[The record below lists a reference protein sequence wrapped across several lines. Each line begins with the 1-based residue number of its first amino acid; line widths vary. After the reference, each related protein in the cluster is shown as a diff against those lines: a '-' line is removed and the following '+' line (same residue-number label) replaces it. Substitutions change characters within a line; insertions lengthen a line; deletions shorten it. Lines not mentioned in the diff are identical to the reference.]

1 MSDDSF
7 ELIERQLAGGHSAG
21 APIALREEVL
31 RSVQH
36 ELRAARWDR
45 RLARAA
51 VVLLVVGLGLNAATL
66 LPGHAPSSRLLAVAP
81 NQESFVQLAISVAEA
96 TDVRTGRQVARRL
109 AAMVGQPLSGDDAAA
124 LDAAVERR
132 TSHGYFGGKEG

>member
-7 ELIERQLAGGHSAG
+7 ELIERQLASGHVAG
-21 APIALREEVL
+21 APSALREGVL
-31 RSVQH
+31 RNVQC

-45 RLARAA
+45 RLARVA

-66 LPGHAPSSRLLAVAP
+66 LPGHARSSRLLAVAP
-81 NQESFVQLAISVAEA
+81 NQESIVQVAISVAEA
-96 TDVRTGRQVARRL
+96 TDIRTGRQVARRL
-109 AAMVGQPLSGDDAAA
+109 AAMAGRPLSGDDAAA

-132 TSHGYFGGKEG
+132 TSHGFFDGKEG